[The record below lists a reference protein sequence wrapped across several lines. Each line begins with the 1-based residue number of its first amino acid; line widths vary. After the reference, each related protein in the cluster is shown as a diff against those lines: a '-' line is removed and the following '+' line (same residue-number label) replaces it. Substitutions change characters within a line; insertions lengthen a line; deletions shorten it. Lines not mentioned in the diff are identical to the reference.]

1 MEQTYEKIIG
11 PEYIKHFMCIGGACE
26 DTCCAGWS
34 IFIDEETYKKYR
46 KVKDKTIKARLDKEI
61 VSKRSQT
68 AYGYAAKIK
77 LKNGNCAFLSKQGLC
92 DIYSTL
98 GENYLSDTCTLYP
111 RTINKINNTLEYAL
125 IGSCPE
131 AARLILL
138 NKEPMKFVELKSKEK
153 IKSLNL
159 QLTVHHLKPYR
170 WQDYFFKLREG
181 IITILQNRIY
191 TLEERMARLE
201 AFMQG
206 IENHTVPQL
215 FKKIPLFLE
224 SHHKSKTKSLDYDV
238 SGEMAL
244 ALELKALKDQK
255 KIKAKRYGECL
266 EEMLLGL
273 GLESKTDFSLAGK
286 KYKEG
291 YEKYYLPFIHEK
303 GYMIEN
309 YFVNYVFERC
319 VPLDTESPLQ
329 SFERMELYYRL
340 IRMHLIGTAC
350 SQGEITA
357 EAVVKLIQSLSKAF
371 DHEDE
376 TFKNILKFTK
386 QNK

>member
-1 MEQTYEKIIG
+1 VEQTYEKIIG
-11 PEYIKHFMCIGGACE
+11 PEYIKNFTCIGGICE
-26 DTCCAGWS
+26 DTCCAGWA

-98 GENYLSDTCTLYP
+98 GEKYLSDTCTLYP
-111 RTINKINNTLEYAL
+111 RTINKINNTLECAL

-138 NKEPMKFVELKSKEK
+138 NEKPIKFVELKSKEK

-170 WQDYFFKLREG
+170 WQDYFLKLREC
-181 IITILQNRIY
+181 IIAILQNRIY
-191 TLEERMARLE
+191 TLEERITRLE

-206 IENHTVPQL
+206 IEHHTTPQL
-215 FKKIPLFLE
+215 FKKIPLLLE
-224 SHHKSKTKSLDYDV
+224 SYHKSKTKSLDYDV
-238 SGEMAL
+238 SGDMAL

-255 KIKAKRYGECL
+255 KIRAKRYGECL

-273 GLESKTDFSLAGK
+273 GLQSKTDIGLASK
-286 KYKEG
+286 KYREG
-291 YEKYYLPFIHEK
+291 YEKDYLPFISEK

-319 VPLDTESPLQ
+319 VPLDTERPLQ
-329 SFERMELYYRL
+329 SFERMALYYRM
-340 IRMHLIGTAC
+340 IRIHLIGMAC
-350 SQGEITA
+350 TCGEITD
-357 EAVVKLIQSLSKAF
+357 EGVVKLIQSLSKAF

-376 TFKNILKFTK
+376 TFKHILKFTK
-386 QNK
+386 QN